1 MAMANP
7 APVIGKWYARPGG
20 DSFEVVAFDPDDG
33 TIEIQYFDGTIEE
46 LDLDDWREERVE
58 PASPP
63 EDWTGSVDVEPED
76 YENEFDT
83 EPGNGL
89 GARPFEA
96 LDRHEIDGYTEL
108 ELPDEPPDE
117 LVG

>member
-1 MAMANP
+1 MTNL
-7 APVIGKWYARPGG
+7 APVVGSWYARPGG
-20 DSFEVVAFDPDDG
+20 DSFEIVAFDPDDG

-46 LDLDDWREERVE
+46 LDADEWREERIE
-58 PASPP
+58 AAQPP

-89 GARPFEA
+89 DLSPLEA
-96 LDRHEIDGYTEL
+96 IDRGEADGYTEF

-117 LVG
+117 QLGR